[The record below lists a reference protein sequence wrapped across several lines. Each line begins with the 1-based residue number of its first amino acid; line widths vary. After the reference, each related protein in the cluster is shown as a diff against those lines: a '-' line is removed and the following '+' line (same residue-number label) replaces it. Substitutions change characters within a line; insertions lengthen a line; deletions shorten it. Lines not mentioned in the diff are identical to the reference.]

1 MIISQKPGD
10 RSSTARV
17 QHGLSYPLI
26 ARARTVTSIE
36 NESFDA
42 YENVTRLNNI
52 VCHFLQLF
60 CNLAIKHNFVIC
72 LIPLFNRKTVT
83 DRSENWDKFK

>member
-1 MIISQKPGD
+1 MIISQKPSD

-17 QHGLSYPLI
+17 QHGLSYPPK
-26 ARARTVTSIE
+26 ARARTITSIE

-52 VCHFLQLF
+52 VCHFF
-60 CNLAIKHNFVIC
+60 AIILPFS
-72 LIPLFNRKTVT
+72 
-83 DRSENWDKFK
+83 DQA